1 MKNLGKISRELVLEK
16 MTKIDH
22 EKLRIKCYHFSMHL
36 YNKHVLNTCAE
47 YLNDIPDH
55 DLKEFYLF
63 LHEKST
69 ESN

>member
-1 MKNLGKISRELVLEK
+1 MKNLGIISRELVLSK
-16 MTKIDH
+16 MTNIDH
-22 EKLRIKCYHFSMHL
+22 LLLRSKCFHFSHHL
-36 YNKHVLNTCAE
+36 YNKHQFNTCAE

-55 DLKEFYLF
+55 DLQEFYLF